1 MRISDWSSDVCSSDL
16 RGTVE
21 QRREG
26 IRHAFLASPWHR
38 FSSCDGSLQYG
49 LIICLAGRAARP
61 FVCGGYIE
69 QAHRSLEVARN
80 LTDDTVVRLA
90 PTGYCD
96 HIIIARQ
103 RRHNPFLRQ
112 RGFPFVHACAHSE
125 RLAETKEKRRLG

>member
-1 MRISDWSSDVCSSDL
+1 MLPVFGKIAKPPVKLACHRNVGKAVAFQRDETVVGGY

-49 LIICLAGRAARP
+49 LIICLAGREARP

-69 QAHRSLEVARN
+69 RSEARR
-80 LTDDTVVRLA
+80 VGKEGVRKCRSRWS
-90 PTGYCD
+90 PC
-96 HIIIARQ
+96 H
-103 RRHNPFLRQ
+103 
-112 RGFPFVHACAHSE
+112 
-125 RLAETKEKRRLG
+125 